1 MVVGK
6 AINMA
11 KTLSEQISSVKILG
25 LIENMSYAVCPHCGK
40 KWEIFGHGESQD
52 AAKRAGIPY
61 LGSVPIDSEIARL
74 ADEGKIEDY
83 VNPVFEEITRT
94 VRLSATRLLEPIPG
108 AMPIAWSEQKA

>member
-11 KTLSEQISSVKILG
+11 KTLSEQIAAVKILG
-25 LIENMSYAVCPHCGK
+25 LIENMSYAVCPNCGE
-40 KWEIFGHGESQD
+40 KWEIFGHGKTQD

-61 LGSVPIDSEIARL
+61 LGSVPIDPEIARL

-83 VNPVFEEITRT
+83 DNSVFQEVTRT
-94 VRLSATRLLEPIPG
+94 VRLNAARLLEPIPG
-108 AMPIAWSEQKA
+108 AMPIAWSEQKT